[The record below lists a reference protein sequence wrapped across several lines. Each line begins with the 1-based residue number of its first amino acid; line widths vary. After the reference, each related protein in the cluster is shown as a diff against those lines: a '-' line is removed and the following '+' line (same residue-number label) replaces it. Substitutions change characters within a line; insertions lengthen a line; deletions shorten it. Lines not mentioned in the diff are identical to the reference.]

1 MYLFL
6 SLLGIFLS
14 VTLLSFTT
22 RYYKS
27 AIYLGF
33 FFFTISVHNFLTY
46 VTLYSKSVLLVSI
59 FFLNFTFMVYLIG
72 PMLFWYV
79 RSILTDNPHL
89 RKWDLLHFLPMLAFL
104 VATIPYMLTPYSAKV
119 EVATKIVEDSMNL
132 GKYNATY
139 IIFPVIVTYLSRPV
153 LILGYT
159 LWSTGLFIRY
169 LLQKGKSS
177 VLSRQHFMTK
187 WLSVLLAL
195 LFIWIF
201 SHFMIFMEFFT
212 QYDIKIF
219 YTLNVLQILS
229 GTGLIGL
236 LISPFFF
243 PGILYGLPRV
253 PQGILISD
261 PDGAESDS
269 SSEKSNNHPL
279 NFESD
284 YLLSIG
290 RKADNCMKELH
301 PYLQP
306 NFNLFKLSVLIDI
319 PVHHLAYYFREEKK
333 QSFNDFRNEWRINQ
347 AKRLIREGK
356 ASELTME
363 AIGLL
368 SGFSSR
374 NTFLIAFKKAEGIA
388 PAAYAAQITS

>member
-1 MYLFL
+1 MFLIL

-14 VTLLSFTT
+14 VTLLSFTA

-46 VTLYSKSVLLVSI
+46 VTLYSQSVLLVSI
-59 FFLNFTFMVYLIG
+59 FFLNFTFIVYLIG

-79 RSILTDNPHL
+79 RSILTDNPRL
-89 RKWDLLHFLPMLAFL
+89 GKWDLLHFLPMLAFL
-104 VATIPYMLTPYSAKV
+104 VATIPYMLTPYSTKV
-119 EVATKIVEDSMNL
+119 EVAAKIVEDSMNL
-132 GKYNATY
+132 GKYNETY

-159 LWSTGLFIRY
+159 LWSAGLVVRY
-169 LLQKGKSS
+169 SLQKGKSS
-177 VLSRQHFMTK
+177 VLSRQHFMAK
-187 WLSVLLAL
+187 WLSVLLIL

-201 SHFMIFMEFFT
+201 SHFMIFMEFFKW
-212 QYDIKIF
+212 YDIKIF
-219 YTLNVLQILS
+219 YTLNVLQVLS
-229 GTGLIGL
+229 STGLIGL

-243 PGILYGLPRV
+243 PGILYGLPKV
-253 PQGILISD
+253 PQGILTSE
-261 PDGAESDS
+261 PEGEETDS
-269 SSEKSNNHPL
+269 SLEKTNKHPL
-279 NFESD
+279 SFESE
-284 YLLSIG
+284 YLNSIG
-290 RKADNCMKELH
+290 RKADSCMKEHH

-319 PVHHLAYYFREEKK
+319 PAHHLAYYFREGKK
-333 QSFNDFRNEWRINQ
+333 QSFNDFRNDWRINN
-347 AKRLIREGK
+347 AKKLIREGK

-374 NTFLIAFKKAEGIA
+374 NTFLAAFKKAEGIA
-388 PAAYAAQITS
+388 PAVFAAQITK